1 MARRA
6 LVTGIGG
13 QDGSYLAELLF
24 GRGYDVFGTVLGSP
38 ERYETLEAVRD
49 RITFLE
55 LDLTDREAVTSAIR
69 ELRPDETYHLASVS
83 FVPASWEDPVGT
95 STFAAAAPSA
105 LLDALRREH
114 PEGRFL
120 NAASGEIFGAPL
132 EVPQSERT
140 PIAPITP
147 YGAGKA
153 FAHFLTGAF
162 RRRYGLHA
170 SSAILFNHESPRR
183 PEQFLTR
190 KVSRGAAAI
199 SLGLEHELWLGDLS
213 ARRDWGFAGDYV
225 RALWT
230 ILQADEPDDYVVAT
244 GEAHSVEEFVAAAFA
259 HAGLDWRD
267 HVRFDKAFSRGASDS
282 PALVGDPSKI
292 RKRLGWEPEVRFN
305 GLVKMLVNADVD
317 ELRARTAAEAC

>member
-13 QDGSYLAELLF
+13 QDGSYLAELLL
-24 GRGYDVFGTVLGSP
+24 GHGYEVYGTVLGSP
-38 ERYETLEAVRD
+38 ERYETLDAVRH

-55 LDLTDREAVTSAIR
+55 LELTDGEAVASAIR

-120 NAASGEIFGAPL
+120 NAASAEIFGAPE
-132 EVPQSERT
+132 EVPQNEQT
-140 PIAPITP
+140 AIAPITP

-162 RRRYGLHA
+162 RRHHGLHA
-170 SSAILFNHESPRR
+170 SSAILFNHESARR

-199 SLGLEHELWLGDLS
+199 SLGLERELRLGDLS

-225 RALWT
+225 RAMWMV
-230 ILQADEPDDYVVAT
+230 LQADEPDDYIVAT
-244 GEAHSVEEFVAAAFA
+244 GEAHTAEEFVAAAFD
-259 HAGLDWRD
+259 HVRLDWRE
-267 HVRFDKAFSRGASDS
+267 HVRFDEEFARGGSDP

-292 RKRLGWEPEVRFN
+292 RGRLGWEPQVRFDE
-305 GLVKMLVNADVD
+305 LVRMLVDADVE
-317 ELRARTAAEAC
+317 ELRSQTARAR

>member
-13 QDGSYLAELLF
+13 QDGSYLAELLL
-24 GRGYDVFGTVLGSP
+24 GHGYEVFGTVLGRPDPRQDSV
-38 ERYETLEAVRD
+38 EL
-49 RITFLE
+49 FE
-55 LDLTDREAVTSAIR
+55 LDLTDADAVASAIH
-69 ELRPDETYHLASVS
+69 ELRPDETYHLASAS

-95 STFAAAAPSA
+95 STVAAAASSA
-105 LLDALRREH
+105 LLNALQREH

-120 NAASGEIFGAPL
+120 NAASGEMFGDPE

-153 FAHFLTGAF
+153 FAHSLTGAF
-162 RRRYGLHA
+162 RRHYGLHA

-199 SLGLEHELWLGDLS
+199 SLGLEQELRLGDLS
-213 ARRDWGFAGDYV
+213 ARRDWGFAGDYA
-225 RALWT
+225 RAMWLM
-230 ILQADEPDDYVVAT
+230 LQADEPDDYVVAT
-244 GEAHSVEEFVAAAFA
+244 GEAHTVEEFVAAAFE
-259 HAGLDWRD
+259 HVGLDWRE
-267 HVRFDKAFSRGASDS
+267 HVRFDEEFARGASDA
-282 PALVGDPSKI
+282 PALVGDPTKI
-292 RKRLGWEPEVRFN
+292 RERLGWELEVRFD
-305 GLVKMLVNADVD
+305 GLVKMLVDADV
-317 ELRARTAAEAC
+317 EQLRAQAAAEAC